1 VQSLVSLFGILNN
14 EHMKKQRIEALWGH
28 VHWLG
33 VLAEAGSYTGAAA
46 RLGVS
51 KAAVSQR
58 IRELELAAGVPL
70 VRRTT
75 RSLRLTEAGQ
85 GLVEA
90 TREAFVQIER
100 SFAGVRELADTPRGL
115 LRVTAPVA
123 LGRQHI
129 VPLVPAFLRAYPELS
144 IELDLSAQ
152 ISSLARDGFDVAIRH
167 VFQGSPG
174 SSQVSLTPSEGGL
187 GEALLTGRSQGNAGP
202 PQVSLTPSEG
212 ALGEALLTGR
222 SQGDAGPP
230 QVSLSPSESGLGEA
244 WPRGR
249 SQGDAGP
256 PQVSLP
262 PLGGGLGE
270 AWPRGRS
277 FVPETH
283 VAWTLCETRSV
294 LVASPDYLQRRGA
307 PADPQALAGHDCL
320 GYRRAGGVLS
330 WRFEPAGGGA
340 QVSVP
345 IRGCFAANNSEA
357 LREAAIGG
365 LGLAVLSDFTAQ
377 RALLDGLLV
386 PVLPDWRPVGLFGD
400 SLCAIRPY
408 SPTVP
413 KAVQVFVAWLR
424 EALKE
429 GFPLPR

>member
-1 VQSLVSLFGILNN
+1 
-14 EHMKKQRIEALWGH
+14 MKKQRIEALWGH

-187 GEALLTGRSQGNAGP
+187 GEALLTGRSQG
-202 PQVSLTPSEG
+202 
-212 ALGEALLTGR
+212 
-222 SQGDAGPP
+222 DAGPP
-230 QVSLSPSESGLGEA
+230 QVSLPPSESGLGEA